1 MFDFSHQKD
10 KPMSNR
16 VHHLPS
22 LVDVPEIPQ
31 ALWEQTDNENMLVKL
46 LSATYMT
53 LDDFKRYIRLRNDK
67 DTEPCQRVLQMLHIE
82 NY

>member
-1 MFDFSHQKD
+1 MGVK
-10 KPMSNR
+10 
-16 VHHLPS
+16 VL
-22 LVDVPEIPQ
+22 
-31 ALWEQTDNENMLVKL
+31 QTF
-46 LSATYMT
+46 YMT